1 MIGIKNYN
9 KQSQEK
15 RKIQMKTIKVKIS
28 NWEYALTLRSQA
40 DKSVFEE
47 IFKLGEYKNAEE
59 KMKNAKNYII
69 DAGAQAGFFSLYARA
84 LNPGVKIIAIE
95 PDEENLI
102 AMENNFS
109 QNNIKDVEIV
119 SSALAG
125 TRSVR
130 DFFVSQDFHD
140 HSLNKNLVK
149 KIARKVKVQGLTF
162 NDICEKYK
170 INQIDL
176 FKMDIEGAEYEV
188 LNSLSQNDWDKIN
201 SVVLEYHDYLKFSHE
216 ALENILKQNNFKV
229 KTTKSKFAPNL
240 GFIFASK

>member
-1 MIGIKNYN
+1 MKE
-9 KQSQEK
+9 Q
-15 RKIQMKTIKVKIS
+15 KIVINGKKFF
-28 NWEYALTLRSQA
+28 LTLRSQA

-47 IFKLGEYKNAEE
+47 IFKLGEYKDAEE
-59 KMKNAKNYII
+59 KIRNAKNFII

-84 LNPGVKIIAIE
+84 LNPDIKIIAIE
-95 PDEENLI
+95 PDEENLQ

-109 QNNIKDVEIV
+109 QNNINNIEVI

-130 DFFVSQDFHD
+130 DFFVSTDFHD

-149 KIARKVKVQGLTF
+149 KIARKVKVQGLTLG
-162 NDICEKYK
+162 DICEKYN

-176 FKMDIEGAEYEV
+176 LKMDIEGSEYEV
-188 LNSLSQNDWDKIN
+188 LNNLSQNDWDKIN
-201 SVVLEYHDYLKFSHE
+201 SIILEYHNFLNFNNKQLID
-216 ALENILKQNNFKV
+216 ILKQNNFKV
-229 KTTKSKFAPNL
+229 KTRKSKFADNL

>member
-1 MIGIKNYN
+1 MKNLEFTFN
-9 KQSQEK
+9 N
-15 RKIQMKTIKVKIS
+15 RNFKI
-28 NWEYALTLRSQA
+28 TLRSQA

-47 IFKLGEYKNAEE
+47 IFKLGEYKAAEE
-59 KMKNAKNYII
+59 KIKDAKNFII
-69 DAGAQAGFFSLYARA
+69 DAGAQVGFFCLYAKA

-95 PDEENLI
+95 PDEENLE
-102 AMENNFS
+102 AMANNFS
-109 QNNIKDVEIV
+109 QNNIKDIEII
-119 SSALAG
+119 SSALTG

-176 FKMDIEGAEYEV
+176 LKMDIEGAEYEV

-201 SVVLEYHDYLKFSHE
+201 SVVLEYHDFLNFSHE
-216 ALENILKQNNFKV
+216 VLKNILKQNNLKI
-229 KTTKSKFAPNL
+229 KITKSKFAPNL